1 LTRYGDFAIDTAK
14 SPYMPEEVTMLA
26 VVALAALALLLPAAA
41 PPPVRPVALP
51 RAAVVGATWQV
62 TLRAPAA
69 PTVVAT
75 GERTI
80 RVRATGARGVYR
92 ARIVFPSAGTWR
104 MAALLR
110 GKTTRLG
117 TVTVDVRREPLLAYP
132 FSIAVDAS
140 GSLLVAQLNRGP
152 LLRVAGGRATEL
164 ASGRGI
170 LHVSATGNTPYVAGN
185 DGVAYRIDGSTWTPV
200 SPALDADA
208 VAVDAAGN
216 VYVTVYVGW
225 VKRVSPAG
233 AVTTIAGTGTEG
245 YSGDGGPATSAQLFH
260 PHALALGPD
269 GAIYVA
275 DTENRRVRRIDLA
288 SGRISTHGGDVG
300 ITVSIAVAPD
310 GTVYSGDIVR
320 GGTGGGVVR
329 IRPDGTTTRVVSS
342 PDVNGVAVAPD
353 GTVYVNF
360 YEQRRIKRLNP
371 ATGALTTV
379 ARG

>member
-1 LTRYGDFAIDTAK
+1 
-14 SPYMPEEVTMLA
+14 
-26 VVALAALALLLPAAA
+26 
-41 PPPVRPVALP
+41 
-51 RAAVVGATWQV
+51 
-62 TLRAPAA
+62 
-69 PTVVAT
+69 
-75 GERTI
+75 
-80 RVRATGARGVYR
+80 
-92 ARIVFPSAGTWR
+92 
-104 MAALLR
+104 
-110 GKTTRLG
+110 
-117 TVTVDVRREPLLAYP
+117 
-132 FSIAVDAS
+132 
-140 GSLLVAQLNRGP
+140 
-152 LLRVAGGRATEL
+152 
-164 ASGRGI
+164 
-170 LHVSATGNTPYVAGN
+170 
-185 DGVAYRIDGSTWTPV
+185 VAYRIDGSTWTPV

-216 VYVTVYVGW
+216 VFVTVYFGW
-225 VKRVSPAG
+225 VKKIAPDG
-233 AVTTIAGTGTEG
+233 TVTTIAGNGTEG

-288 SGRISTHGGDVG
+288 TGRISTHGGDVG

-320 GGTGGGVVR
+320 NGTGGGVVR

-360 YEQRRIKRLNP
+360 YEQKRIKRLDP
-371 ATGALTTV
+371 RTGALRTV